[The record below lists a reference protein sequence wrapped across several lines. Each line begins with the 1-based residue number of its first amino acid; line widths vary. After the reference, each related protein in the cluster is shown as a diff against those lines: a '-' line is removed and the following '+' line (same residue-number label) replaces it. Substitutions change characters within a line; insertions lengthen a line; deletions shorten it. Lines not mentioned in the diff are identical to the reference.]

1 MTNASDDKME
11 QGDVKARVFWL
22 LKRLTSYSL
31 WRQKRDAW
39 AAFVIE
45 FEQAIKQWAPDELK
59 PVAIDLLP
67 LAYDALKLY
76 NDGLAN
82 LARGQRFVWKTG
94 QPLYEAMSEAG
105 TIFNN
110 FYHHPEYWERGMQLQ
125 RYPAHIEGIMKLMLA
140 ARFHGEQSP
149 LEIPADATYR
159 GAYWPDPSS
168 LLDPAAYDYGFY
180 SLPYPVFPRTLPEPP
195 SGTST
200 SISTGDNVPVDGIW
214 EPVAVSRKRLLGLI
228 PVGEENKG
236 SGCYNYFVMGTAAP
250 RISVY
255 DEATKRANHVSSQW
269 RLIWPDERYK
279 DGVIGDESEY
289 FPEPQ
294 STRIEATPADPGE
307 IMTNEI

>member
-110 FYHHPEYWERGMQLQ
+110 FYHHPENC
-125 RYPAHIEGIMKLMLA
+125 
-140 ARFHGEQSP
+140 S
-149 LEIPADATYR
+149 ATR
-159 GAYWPDPSS
+159 
-168 LLDPAAYDYGFY
+168 
-180 SLPYPVFPRTLPEPP
+180 RT
-195 SGTST
+195 SKAS
-200 SISTGDNVPVDGIW
+200 
-214 EPVAVSRKRLLGLI
+214 
-228 PVGEENKG
+228 
-236 SGCYNYFVMGTAAP
+236 
-250 RISVY
+250 
-255 DEATKRANHVSSQW
+255 
-269 RLIWPDERYK
+269 
-279 DGVIGDESEY
+279 
-289 FPEPQ
+289 
-294 STRIEATPADPGE
+294 
-307 IMTNEI
+307 